1 MGGREPAG
9 VEGVFVRLRLLIKT
23 SLCSDVPLPVLM
35 RIKKPKSVCV
45 WLRTLRVS
53 VCACGYL
60 EVCVCGDGLGVKSVC
75 LQVYMALC
83 WRACTSA
90 CVCTC
95 AIVCVQVYPGTQ
107 HKERD

>member
-45 WLRTLRVS
+45 VKDPKGVS
-53 VCACGYL
+53 LCMR
-60 EVCVCGDGLGVKSVC
+60 VCGDGWGVKSVC

-83 WRACTSA
+83 WRACTSG